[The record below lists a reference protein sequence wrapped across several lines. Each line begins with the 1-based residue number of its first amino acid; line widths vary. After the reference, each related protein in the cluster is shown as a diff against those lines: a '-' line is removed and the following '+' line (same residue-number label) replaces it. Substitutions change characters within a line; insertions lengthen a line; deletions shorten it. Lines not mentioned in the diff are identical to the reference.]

1 MPEQGRAI
9 RVEPQGQAHL
19 CHIFHTPGSRYDNG
33 LFYLKYPYLEWNF
46 PIMRQPA
53 HPSGPPRASWA
64 PMQPGH
70 LPQVVALAARM
81 HPGCPE
87 RAEVLD
93 ERRSLCPT
101 GCMVLIE
108 ENGPVRGYM
117 LSHPWRMARPPLLD
131 THLGRLPARPDCW
144 YLHDIA
150 IDPALRGQG
159 HAHAA
164 LRHLGAQAR
173 LCGVPWLAL
182 MAAEGARPLWAHLGF
197 EPMPD
202 VPAAITASY
211 GADACPMRRALLG
224 I

>member
-1 MPEQGRAI
+1 
-9 RVEPQGQAHL
+9 
-19 CHIFHTPGSRYDNG
+19 
-33 LFYLKYPYLEWNF
+33 
-46 PIMRQPA
+46 MRQPA